1 MIIKFK
7 NKQDFN
13 TAVTYL
19 INQTFC
25 FDQHDSSNALRF
37 FIESAADRAMSELKT
52 VHHIAAVFEEDLLP
66 AIA

>member
-7 NKQDFN
+7 SKKDFN

-25 FDQHDSSNALRF
+25 FDQHDTSNSLRF
-37 FIESAADRAMSELKT
+37 FIESSAERAMSELST
-52 VHHIAAVFEEDLLP
+52 VHNITSVFEEDLLP